1 MAEAAKAPARLGLLR
16 EAAQWPL
23 KRYGRLL
30 ALGTGE
36 LPEPSLEAGEDPC
49 KWKVFESNEES
60 GYLVLTIVIS
70 GHFFI
75 SQGQTLLEGF
85 SLIGSK
91 DWLKVVRRM
100 DCLLIGPVV
109 KDQGRMFRVQFAGE
123 SQEQALG
130 HCCSC
135 AQSLA
140 QYVDVGVC
148 DGDTQALQLSPSSP
162 TVAESPGKDRVQSGP
177 LWPWCG
183 SQQQLEQSVCEAGGA
198 GTPEGRISV
207 QQRAQS
213 ILASETLPPAY
224 GQSVWDAEEL
234 GPFLRLCLM
243 DQHFPAFVDDVE
255 KELKKLTS

>member
-49 KWKVFESNEES
+49 KW
-60 GYLVLTIVIS
+60 
-70 GHFFI
+70 
-75 SQGQTLLEGF
+75 
-85 SLIGSK
+85 
-91 DWLKVVRRM
+91 
-100 DCLLIGPVV
+100 